1 MKMKINIKIITLICS
16 ILIFG
21 ACDNWLDVKPYDK
34 IAEEDL
40 FSSQDGFQSLLN
52 GVYIELNDNNLYG
65 SALMVEMVEVMG
77 GCVKVGSDE
86 GKWGDYVDLSGY
98 KYNSEHW
105 RRRFDRVW
113 EKSYSLI
120 MNCNKI
126 LDNMESKKS
135 FFTGNNY
142 DIIRGEALAL
152 RAMLHFDMLRLFGP
166 VYKNEPEN
174 ICIPYYM
181 HQTPDIN
188 DLLPANKVMEY
199 IISDLEAAE
208 ELLAKDP
215 IITDG
220 TMMSASPTG
229 GSNFLRYR
237 TLRLNYYATQGLMA
251 RVYLYAGDKAN
262 ASIYAKKV
270 INVAEAG
277 LYPFVK
283 RTEAK
288 SDRVFSTEVLFGL
301 TNTSRVLLFK
311 NFYDPARN
319 PAYIFTMDDRMLDYL
334 YSPTAS
340 SSTSDLRLEAHW
352 QQAMLPG
359 LSGGVK
365 YFYKY
370 DDMPSSNVIENT
382 IIPMLRLGEMYLIAA
397 ESESEDLDAGLQYI
411 NKLRNQRGIANLASL
426 NMLNLTYEYMREL
439 YGEGQLFYLYKRT
452 FTTVFNRR
460 NNSGTS
466 LLGEAPSNKIFVV
479 PLPDTESNNRK

>member
-1 MKMKINIKIITLICS
+1 MKKNIKIISLICS

-52 GVYIELNDNNLYG
+52 GIYIELNDNNLYG
-65 SALMVEMVEVMG
+65 SALMVEMIEVMG
-77 GCVKVGSDE
+77 GSIKVGGEES
-86 GKWGDYVDLSGY
+86 KWGDYVDLSNY

-105 RRRFDRVW
+105 RGRFDKVW

-135 FFTGNNY
+135 HFTGDNY

-188 DLLPANKVMEY
+188 DLLPASKVMEY
-199 IISDLEAAE
+199 IISDLEEAE
-208 ELLAKDP
+208 KLLTKDP

-220 TMMSASPTG
+220 TMMSGSPTG
-229 GSNFLRYR
+229 GSDFLRYR
-237 TLRLNYYATQGLMA
+237 ALRLNYYATQGLMA
-251 RVYLYAGDKAN
+251 RVYLYAGDKIN
-262 ASIYAKKV
+262 ASNYANKV
-270 INVAEAG
+270 IDVAEAG
-277 LYPFVK
+277 TFPFVK

-288 SDRVFSTEVLFGL
+288 ADRVFSTEVLFGL
-301 TNTSRVLLFK
+301 TNTNRVLLFK

-319 PAYIFTMDDRMLDYL
+319 PAFIFTMEDRMLRFL
-334 YSPTAS
+334 YSPSGSSTAS
-340 SSTSDLRLEAHW
+340 DIRLEANW
-352 QQAMLPG
+352 QEAVLPG
-359 LSGGVK
+359 LSGGTK

-370 DDMPSSNVIENT
+370 DDMSSSSDIENT
-382 IIPMLRLGEMYLIAA
+382 IIPMLRLSEMYLIAA
-397 ESESEDLDAGLQYI
+397 ESQSEDLDAGLQYI
-411 NKLRNQRGIANLASL
+411 NTLRNQRGITNLSSL
-426 NMLNLTYEYMREL
+426 STLNLTYEYMREL

-452 FTTVFNRR
+452 FTTVFNRGHSNGSR
-460 NNSGTS
+460 

-479 PLPDTESNNRK
+479 PLPETESNNR